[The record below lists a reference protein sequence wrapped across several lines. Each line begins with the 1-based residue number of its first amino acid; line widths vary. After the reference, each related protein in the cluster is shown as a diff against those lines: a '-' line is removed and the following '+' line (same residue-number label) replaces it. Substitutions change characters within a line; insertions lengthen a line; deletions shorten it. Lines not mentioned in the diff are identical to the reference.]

1 VQSRGFLAPTHAKH
15 VLLGCFA
22 TTGPLRVPSPT
33 DHGALTRFAR
43 AIPWLSCS
51 NTCKACVA
59 WLLRN
64 HGSASRPESYGPRGP
79 HSLRSCNPVAYL
91 LQHMQSMC
99 CLVASQPRVRFASR
113 VLRTTGPSLASLGY
127 RFLRNRY
134 STIPSLQARRWPCA
148 RGHGY
153 HFP

>member
-1 VQSRGFLAPTHAKH
+1 MQSRGFLAPTHAKH

-43 AIPWLSCS
+43 AIPWLTCS

-79 HSLRSCNPVAYL
+79 HSLRSDIDFFEIDTL
-91 LQHMQSMC
+91 
-99 CLVASQPRVRFASR
+99 
-113 VLRTTGPSLASLGY
+113 PSHLFKPGAGLALAGTDIIFREFSIFVYELTKGKLTLY
-127 RFLRNRY
+127 I
-134 STIPSLQARRWPCA
+134 TIN
-148 RGHGY
+148 Y
-153 HFP
+153 I